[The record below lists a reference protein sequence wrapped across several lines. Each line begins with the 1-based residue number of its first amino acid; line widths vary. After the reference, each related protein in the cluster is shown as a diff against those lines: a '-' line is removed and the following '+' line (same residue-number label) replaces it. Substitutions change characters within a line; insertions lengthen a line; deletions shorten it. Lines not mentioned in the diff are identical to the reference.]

1 MICALAI
8 IAVVVV
14 VTAAAALPAALAVV
28 VAHAAAAAAA
38 SACRQVRL
46 FCCRSFFVRS
56 LRFLSLSACAAGSIS
71 CPLLLFLLTAAASAG
86 VVPAA
91 KVIRSTFRIAAL
103 ATK

>member
-1 MICALAI
+1 MICALAVI
-8 IAVVVV
+8 VVVV
-14 VTAAAALPAALAVV
+14 VTAAAAL
-28 VAHAAAAAAA
+28 AAAAA
-38 SACRQVRL
+38 SAGRQVRL

>member
-1 MICALAI
+1 MICALAVI
-8 IAVVVV
+8 VAAV
-14 VTAAAALPAALAVV
+14 VTAAAAL
-28 VAHAAAAAAA
+28 AAAAA
-38 SACRQVRL
+38 SAGRQVRL

>member
-1 MICALAI
+1 MICALAMI
-8 IAVVVV
+8 VVVV
-14 VTAAAALPAALAVV
+14 AALAASVV
-28 VAHAAAAAAA
+28 VAHAAAAAAAA

>member
-1 MICALAI
+1 MICALAVVV
-8 IAVVVV
+8 VVVV
-14 VTAAAALPAALAVV
+14 VTAAAAL
-28 VAHAAAAAAA
+28 AAAAAA
-38 SACRQVRL
+38 SAGRQVRP
-46 FCCRSFFVRS
+46 FCCRSFCVRS

>member
-1 MICALAI
+1 MICALAVI
-8 IAVVVV
+8 VAAV
-14 VTAAAALPAALAVV
+14 VTAAAAL
-28 VAHAAAAAAA
+28 AAAAAA
-38 SACRQVRL
+38 SAGRQVRL